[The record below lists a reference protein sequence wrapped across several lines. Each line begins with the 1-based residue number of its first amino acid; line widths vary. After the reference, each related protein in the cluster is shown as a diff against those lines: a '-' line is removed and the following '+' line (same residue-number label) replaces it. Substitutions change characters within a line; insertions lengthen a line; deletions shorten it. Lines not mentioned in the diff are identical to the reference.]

1 MAQIALRVDLV
12 TYALLEHLGFGEAA
26 VGLALPDLHAIA
38 GDAKR
43 AAGGRLQRH
52 TTQVIGKRTQQLLG
66 QPRGAQQ
73 PLALGAIGDDD
84 LGFAQRHNLRGSW
97 HNGLGGSGGY
107 NTGLYCPASRFMMR
121 RLLSCLFLCLLP
133 LLADAVET
141 PRPKIGLVL
150 SGGAARGLAH
160 IGVLKALEEQGIQID
175 AIAGTSMGAVIGGL
189 YASGY
194 KIDELEKLAL
204 NIDWQQ
210 ALSDAPPREDVPFRR
225 KQDDRDFL
233 VKQKL
238 SFRDDGSLGLPLG
251 VIQGQNLALLLESMF
266 AHSSNTRNFDKLPI
280 PFRAVATDITTGEKV
295 VFNKGHLPQ
304 VIRASMSI
312 PAVFAPVEIDG
323 RLLVDGGMTD
333 NIPLDVA
340 REMGVDIA
348 IVVDIGTPL
357 RSRKQL
363 ATVVDVLNQSITLMT
378 RRNSEEQLKALHPK
392 DVLIQPPLAAYGVTD
407 FGRAK
412 DMIDAGYRA
421 TRALDVRL
429 AHLRPAEPV
438 DPQLIAA
445 RTPGERTP
453 VITAI
458 KVENDSKVSDDV
470 IRYYIRQNLGEPLNL
485 GRLQTDMG
493 TLYGLDYFEQVQY
506 RVVKKGQDNTLV
518 ISARGKRSGTDYLRL
533 GLNLSDDMRGD
544 SAFNLGASYRM
555 NGINRLGAEWLTRVQ
570 IGDRQELYS
579 EFYQPLDVGSR
590 YFVAP
595 YISAQAQNVELTLD
609 NDPISEYRLERYGF
623 GLNVG
628 RQIGNSGEI
637 RFGVGEAWGKADV
650 RIGDR
655 DLPSVSFSEGFY
667 ELKYSFDSLD
677 NVYFPHTGE
686 DIGLAFREFE
696 PGLGSDQRYR
706 QWEFKLDKA
715 MSRGPDTLILGGR
728 YGRTL
733 DKSDVVVSSFLLG
746 GARQLSGF
754 REDAISGQNIA
765 LMRAV
770 YYRRLTPRSYL
781 PLDFPLYLGAS
792 VERGRAWN
800 NDNQFDSGYINAAS
814 VFLGFDTPLGP
825 LNFSYGFNDDNQ
837 QAVYLNLGQTF

>member
-1 MAQIALRVDLV
+1 
-12 TYALLEHLGFGEAA
+12 
-26 VGLALPDLHAIA
+26 
-38 GDAKR
+38 
-43 AAGGRLQRH
+43 
-52 TTQVIGKRTQQLLG
+52 
-66 QPRGAQQ
+66 
-73 PLALGAIGDDD
+73 
-84 LGFAQRHNLRGSW
+84 
-97 HNGLGGSGGY
+97 
-107 NTGLYCPASRFMMR
+107 MR
-121 RLLSCLFLCLLP
+121 RLLICLLLGFLP
-133 LLADAVET
+133 LLAHASEAT
-141 PRPKIGLVL
+141 RPKVGLVL

-160 IGVLKALEEQGIQID
+160 IGVLKALEEQGIKID
-175 AIAGTSMGAVIGGL
+175 AIAGTSMGAVVGGL

-204 NIDWQQ
+204 TIDWQQ

-251 VIQGQNLALLLESMF
+251 VIQGQNLALLLESLL
-266 AHSSNTRNFDKLPI
+266 AHTSDTRDFDKLPI
-280 PFRAVATDITTGEKV
+280 PFRAVTTDIANGEKV
-295 VFNKGHLPQ
+295 VFRKGHLPQ

-312 PAVFAPVEIDG
+312 PAVFAPVELDG

-340 REMGVDIA
+340 REMGVDVA

-357 RSRKQL
+357 RNRKQL
-363 ATVVDVLNQSITLMT
+363 VTVVDVLNQSITLMT
-378 RRNSEEQLKALHPK
+378 RRNSEEQLASLHPD
-392 DVLIQPPLAAYGVTD
+392 DVLIQPPLASFGATD
-407 FGRAK
+407 FGRGQE
-412 DMIDAGYRA
+412 MIDAGYRA
-421 TRALDVRL
+421 TKALDVRL
-429 AHLRPAEPV
+429 ARLKPAQSQDAELNTARAPG
-438 DPQLIAA
+438 Q
-445 RTPGERTP
+445 RTPI
-453 VITAI
+453 ITAI
-458 KVENDSKVSDDV
+458 KVENDSKVGDDV
-470 IRYYIRQNLGEPLNL
+470 IRYYIRQHIGEPLDL

-506 RVVKKGQDNTLV
+506 RVVHKGQDHTLV
-518 ISARGKRSGTDYLRL
+518 ISARGKRTGTDYLRV

-555 NGINRLGAEWLTRVQ
+555 NGINRLGAEWLTRAQ
-570 IGDRQELYS
+570 IGDKQELYS

-595 YISAQAQNVELTLD
+595 YASFAAQNVDSVLD
-609 NDPISEYRLERYGF
+609 NDPIAQYRVERYGF

-628 RQIGNSGEI
+628 RQIGNSGEV

-650 RIGDR
+650 RIGDQ
-655 DLPSVSFSEGFY
+655 DLPSENFNEGFY
-667 ELKYSFDSLD
+667 ALKYSFDSLD
-677 NVYFPHTGE
+677 NVYYPHEGE
-686 DIGLAFREFE
+686 DIGLTLVQFE
-696 PGLGSDQRYR
+696 PSLGSDTRYR

-715 MSRGPDTLILGGR
+715 MSSGPDTLILGGR

-733 DKSDVVVSSFLLG
+733 DDANVVTSSFLLG

-754 REDAISGQNIA
+754 REDAISGQNVS

-781 PLDFPLYLGAS
+781 PLDFPLYAGAS
-792 VERGRAWN
+792 LERGRAWN
-800 NDNQFDSGYINAAS
+800 NDNEFDSGYINAAS
-814 VFLGFDTPLGP
+814 VFIGFDTPLGP
-825 LNFSYGFNDDNQ
+825 LNFSYGLNDADE